1 MLLDHCPPNPI
12 PTDLIT
18 TDPLIIYGASC
29 FIFQSQDAFS
39 VQWALLLPAI
49 FQHLRQKDLERD
61 REDEGL
67 NVASPVLELIFLQD
81 HHY

>member
-1 MLLDHCPPNPI
+1 MELP
-12 PTDLIT
+12 
-18 TDPLIIYGASC
+18 AS
-29 FIFQSQDAFS
+29 FKDTFS

-67 NVASPVLELIFLQD
+67 NVASPVLELIFLPGSPLLTVTGT
-81 HHY
+81 